1 MYFSAVQINL
11 KLDKLI
17 IYVLIVSKCVLFNLR
32 CQLAFLLNF
41 LKEKNKIYKVFSKKM
56 SKYWKKLIFLQL
68 QSYTKLMK
76 DNRPGLLV

>member
-41 LKEKNKIYKVFSKKM
+41 LKEKKRIKYIKFLVKM
-56 SKYWKKLIFLQL
+56 SKYWKNSFFYNYNHTLNWWRIIDQG
-68 QSYTKLMK
+68 Y
-76 DNRPGLLV
+76 